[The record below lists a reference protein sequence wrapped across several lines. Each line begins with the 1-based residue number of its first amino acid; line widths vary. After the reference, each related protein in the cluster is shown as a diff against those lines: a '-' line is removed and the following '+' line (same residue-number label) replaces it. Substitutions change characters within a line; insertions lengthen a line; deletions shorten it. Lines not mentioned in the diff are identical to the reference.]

1 MERYFVDV
9 KQVGHW
15 WERYEVEAES
25 KEDAKKNWSEG
36 EFIQAY
42 EHCVFETTTK
52 EVEKS

>member
-9 KQVGHW
+9 KHLGHW

-25 KEDAKKNWSEG
+25 EEDAKEKWSEG

-42 EHCVFETTTK
+42 EHNVFETTTK
-52 EVEKS
+52 EVELS

>member
-25 KEDAKKNWSEG
+25 EEDAKKIGQKVNSYKPMS
-36 EFIQAY
+36 IVYLKQQL
-42 EHCVFETTTK
+42 K
-52 EVEKS
+52 R